1 MNHISLGLDAVTQ
14 HRKVCGND
22 YMKKKM
28 SQQLCKAG
36 VVTNTGK
43 KLSLLSCTQYS
54 SQLLPYSSY
63 MYNCMYVCSDWYL
76 CFEVS
81 GELGDS
87 GGMVQDLLVEST
99 NQRQES
105 SLQQLTTSDSK
116 TILP

>member
-1 MNHISLGLDAVTQ
+1 MLSQILVRNFHCSLVHRTIPNSSLIPVT
-14 HRKVCGND
+14 
-22 YMKKKM
+22 
-28 SQQLCKAG
+28 
-36 VVTNTGK
+36 
-43 KLSLLSCTQYS
+43 
-54 SQLLPYSSY
+54 
-63 MYNCMYVCSDWYL
+63 CMYVCRYL